1 MSIKLFNEKGHIKYI
16 PSDLMK
22 ILPNIKINY
31 NISQDVDAFKKIGEL
46 SLIGMEVDNFNKNN
60 GIKGF
65 MKRKKGNIMDVG
77 FIAISVFLLGIF
89 LLISVYTYNTFY
101 DKAINITQINESQ
114 PTTTALKDARTVIN
128 SRLDKI
134 TFVFM
139 IGLLLAAIITGW
151 LVGNNALYLF
161 IYFLILVIFIIVS
174 AILSFVWDKLTTS
187 SSHLAT
193 VMQYLPVTN
202 HIIGNLPLYITIIGF
217 IGMIVSFAKPYSQNQ
232 Y

>member
-1 MSIKLFNEKGHIKYI
+1 MVIYNGRFPMIWLVTGRYCITVARCDDDVVSLSYTKDRIALTIIKITKIKKYI
-16 PSDLMK
+16 
-22 ILPNIKINY
+22 
-31 NISQDVDAFKKIGEL
+31 
-46 SLIGMEVDNFNKNN
+46 
-60 GIKGF
+60 
-65 MKRKKGNIMDVG
+65 KR
-77 FIAISVFLLGIF
+77 
-89 LLISVYTYNTFY
+89 Y
-101 DKAINITQINESQ
+101 KAINITQINESQ